1 MKVFL
6 DTNVL
11 VSATATRG
19 LCADVLRVVLTSH
32 QLVVSEPLFT
42 ELERILLKK
51 FGVPGELVAEL
62 LETLKQDAHYSSP
75 TSLPNIEIR
84 DKDDVTILSSAV
96 NGEADIFVTGDEE
109 LLKLGEVEKL
119 EIISPRIFWERLK
132 AESED
137 VPGDE

>member
-19 LCADVLRVVLTSH
+19 LCADVLRAVLTSH
-32 QLVVSEPLFT
+32 QLVVSEPLFI
-42 ELERILLKK
+42 ELERVLLKK
-51 FGVPGELVAEL
+51 FGVPGNLVAEL
-62 LETLKQDAHYSSP
+62 LETLKQDALFSSP

-84 DKDDVTILSSAV
+84 DKDDVPILSCAV
-96 NGEADIFVTGDEE
+96 NAEADIFVTGDEE

-119 EIISPRIFWERLK
+119 EIISPRMFWDRLK
-132 AESED
+132 ADSED
-137 VPGDE
+137 VPGAE

>member
-19 LCADVLRVVLTSH
+19 LCADVLRAVLTSH

-42 ELERILLKK
+42 ELERVLLKK
-51 FGVPGELVAEL
+51 FGVPGNLVAEL

>member
-19 LCADVLRVVLTSH
+19 LCADVLRAVLTSH
-32 QLVVSEPLFT
+32 QLGVSEPLFT
-42 ELERILLKK
+42 ELERVLLKK
-51 FGVPGELVAEL
+51 FGVPGNLVAEL

-84 DKDDVTILSSAV
+84 DKDDVPILSSAV

>member
-19 LCADVLRVVLTSH
+19 LCADVLRAVLTSH
-32 QLVVSEPLFT
+32 QFVVSEPLFT
-42 ELERILLKK
+42 ELERVLLKK
-51 FGVPGELVAEL
+51 LGVPGNLVAEL

-84 DKDDVTILSSAV
+84 DKDDVLILSCAVSA
-96 NGEADIFVTGDEE
+96 EADIFVTGDEE

-119 EIISPRIFWERLK
+119 EIISPRMFWERLK
-132 AESED
+132 ADSED
-137 VPGDE
+137 VPGAE

>member
-19 LCADVLRVVLTSH
+19 LCADVLRAVLTSH

-42 ELERILLKK
+42 ELERVLLKK
-51 FGVPGELVAEL
+51 FGVPGNLVAEL

-84 DKDDVTILSSAV
+84 DKDDVPILSSAV

-119 EIISPRIFWERLK
+119 EIMSPRIFWERLK

>member
-19 LCADVLRVVLTSH
+19 LCADVLRAVLTSH

-42 ELERILLKK
+42 ELERVLLKK
-51 FGVPGELVAEL
+51 FGVPGNLVAEL
-62 LETLKQDAHYSSP
+62 LETLKQDARYSSP
-75 TSLPNIEIR
+75 TSSPNIEIR
-84 DKDDVTILSSAV
+84 DKDDVPILSSAL

-119 EIISPRIFWERLK
+119 EIMSPRIFWERLK

-137 VPGDE
+137 VPGEE

>member
-19 LCADVLRVVLTSH
+19 LCADVLRAVLTSH

-42 ELERILLKK
+42 ELERVLLKK
-51 FGVPGELVAEL
+51 FGVPGNLVAEL

-84 DKDDVTILSSAV
+84 DKDDVPILSSAV

-137 VPGDE
+137 VFGGE

>member
-19 LCADVLRVVLTSH
+19 LCADVLRAVLTSH

-42 ELERILLKK
+42 ELERVLLKK
-51 FGVPGELVAEL
+51 FGVPGNLVAEL
-62 LETLKQDAHYSSP
+62 LEILKQDAHYSSP

-109 LLKLGEVEKL
+109 LLKLGKVEKL

>member
-19 LCADVLRVVLTSH
+19 LCADVLRAVLASH

-42 ELERILLKK
+42 ELERVLLKK
-51 FGVPGELVAEL
+51 FGVPGNLVAEL

-84 DKDDVTILSSAV
+84 DKDDVPILFSAV
-96 NGEADIFVTGDEE
+96 NGEADIFVTGDED

-119 EIISPRIFWERLK
+119 EIMSPRIFWERLK

>member
-19 LCADVLRVVLTSH
+19 LCADVLRAVLTSH

-42 ELERILLKK
+42 ELERVLLKK
-51 FGVPGELVAEL
+51 FGVPGNLVAEL

-84 DKDDVTILSSAV
+84 DKDDVPILSSAV

>member
-1 MKVFL
+1 MRVFL

-19 LCADVLRVVLTSH
+19 LCADVMRAVLTSH

-42 ELERILLKK
+42 ELERVLLEKL
-51 FGVPGELVAEL
+51 GVPGNLVAEL
-62 LETLKQDAHYSSP
+62 LETLKQDALFSSP

-84 DKDDVTILSSAV
+84 DKDDVPILSSAV

-119 EIISPRIFWERLK
+119 EIISPRMFWERLK
-132 AESED
+132 AESEHL
-137 VPGDE
+137 PGEE

>member
-19 LCADVLRVVLTSH
+19 LCADVLRAVLTSH
-32 QLVVSEPLFT
+32 QLVVSESLFI
-42 ELERILLKK
+42 ELERVLLKK
-51 FGVPGELVAEL
+51 FGVPGNLVAEL
-62 LETLKQDAHYSSP
+62 LETLKQDALFSSP

-84 DKDDVTILSSAV
+84 DKDDVLILSCAVSA
-96 NGEADIFVTGDEE
+96 EADIFVTGDEE

-119 EIISPRIFWERLK
+119 EIISPRMFWERLK
-132 AESED
+132 TESE
-137 VPGDE
+137 VLPGAE

>member
-19 LCADVLRVVLTSH
+19 LCADVLRAVLTSH
-32 QLVVSEPLFT
+32 QVVVSEPLFT
-42 ELERILLKK
+42 ELERVLLKK
-51 FGVPGELVAEL
+51 FGVPGNLVAEL

-84 DKDDVTILSSAV
+84 DKDDVPILSSAV

-119 EIISPRIFWERLK
+119 EIISPRMFWERLK
-132 AESED
+132 AKSED
-137 VPGDE
+137 LPGDE

>member
-19 LCADVLRVVLTSH
+19 LCADVLRAVLTSH

-42 ELERILLKK
+42 ELERVLLKK
-51 FGVPGELVAEL
+51 FGVPGNLVAEL

-84 DKDDVTILSSAV
+84 DKDDVPILSSAV

-132 AESED
+132 TESED
-137 VPGDE
+137 VSGDE

>member
-19 LCADVLRVVLTSH
+19 LCADVLRAVFTSH

-42 ELERILLKK
+42 ELERVLLKK
-51 FGVPGELVAEL
+51 FGVPGNLVAEL

-84 DKDDVTILSSAV
+84 DKDDVPILSSAV

-119 EIISPRIFWERLK
+119 EIMSPRIFWERLK
-132 AESED
+132 TESED

>member
-19 LCADVLRVVLTSH
+19 LCADVLRAVLTSH

-42 ELERILLKK
+42 ELERVLLKK
-51 FGVPGELVAEL
+51 FGVPGNLVAEL

-84 DKDDVTILSSAV
+84 DKDDVPILSSAV

-109 LLKLGEVEKL
+109 LLKLGKVEKL

>member
-19 LCADVLRVVLTSH
+19 LCADVLRAVLTSH

-42 ELERILLKK
+42 ELERVLLKK
-51 FGVPGELVAEL
+51 FGVPGNLVAEL

-84 DKDDVTILSSAV
+84 DKDDVPILSSAV

-109 LLKLGEVEKL
+109 LLKLGGVKQL
-119 EIISPRIFWERLK
+119 EIMSPRIFWERLK

>member
-19 LCADVLRVVLTSH
+19 LCADVLRAVLTSH

-42 ELERILLKK
+42 ELERVLLKK
-51 FGVPGELVAEL
+51 FGVPGNLVAEL

-119 EIISPRIFWERLK
+119 EIISPRKFWERLK